1 MDISEEEVLCG
12 SSAYDRKYYFN
23 PKFSRLP
30 EAIQQELKVLCV
42 LFTEEV
48 GGIFELLFDESG
60 ELLIRT
66 DSNEGD
72 LLYDEIGAGLLVK
85 EIRGKRQELFASLSL
100 FYRVVFLGQKIETDE
115 INVENI

>member
-1 MDISEEEVLCG
+1 MSEAVLCG

-30 EAIQQELKVLCV
+30 ESVQQELKVLCV

-48 GGIFELLFDESG
+48 GGIFELLFDENG

-66 DSNEGD
+66 DSREGD

-85 EIRGKRQELFASLSL
+85 EVRGKRQELFASLSL
-100 FYRVVFLGQKIETDE
+100 FYRVVLLGQKPEPDE
-115 INVENI
+115 NGTEQL